1 MPALAQPLN
10 RLNGDR
16 KAETIRAG
24 DFVYCRS
31 KRYRDSLQLPAE
43 LGVVIEIK
51 RASHKVLYASD
62 RRAWVPRE
70 VLLRMDPPPDA
81 PDFLRTLHFLLR
93 CVDAH
98 ESEVTW
104 GDDLHSVSAQIDRID
119 HATFDSLRAYLGHRF
134 VSATVVPEGM
144 AFMQVQ
150 VIFRGDRL
158 KSVP

>member
-1 MPALAQPLN
+1 MLAQAQPRN
-10 RLNGDR
+10 RLSGER

-51 RASHKVLYASD
+51 RASHKILYASD

-70 VLLRMDPPPDA
+70 LLVRMDPPSDA
-81 PDFLRTLHFLLR
+81 PDYLRTLNFLLR

-104 GDDLHSVSAQIDRID
+104 TDDLHLISAQIDRID
-119 HATFDSLRAYLGHRF
+119 HATFDSLREYLGPRF

-144 AFMQVQ
+144 AFMQIQIV
-150 VIFRGDRL
+150 FR
-158 KSVP
+158 S